1 MKRAILCTLIGMVVL
16 CAGTAYADSH
26 ERVVV
31 IWHCT
36 LNDGQTMEGV
46 NETNSKWVQLMNEK
60 IEGGDVH
67 SYVLT
72 TIVGDQGGFMYVD
85 SFPSLT
91 AWQAV
96 RGVMESDEGKAL
108 EESFD
113 ALADCSKNS
122 LHQATAS

>member
-1 MKRAILCTLIGMVVL
+1 MKRAILFTVLGMVVL
-16 CAGTAYADSH
+16 CAGVASADSH
-26 ERVVV
+26 ERYVV
-31 IWHCT
+31 IWKCT
-36 LNDGQTMEGV
+36 LNDGQSMDDV
-46 NETNSKWVQLMNEK
+46 NATNSKWVELMNAK

-72 TIVGDQGGFMYVD
+72 PIVGEQGGFMYVD

-96 RGVMESDEGKAL
+96 GGVMESDEGKAL

-113 ALADCSKNS
+113 TLADCEKNS
-122 LHQATAS
+122 LHKATAS

>member
-1 MKRAILCTLIGMVVL
+1 MKRAILYTVIGMVVL
-16 CAGTAYADSH
+16 CAGAAYADAH
-26 ERVVV
+26 ARVVV
-31 IWHCT
+31 IWNCT

-46 NETNSKWVQLMNEK
+46 NETNSKWVELMNAN
-60 IEGGDVH
+60 IEGGEVR

-72 TIVGDQGGFMYVD
+72 PVVGGQGGFMYVD
-85 SFPSLT
+85 SFPNLT

-113 ALADCSKNS
+113 ALADCSKNALYNS
-122 LHQATAS
+122 RAS